1 MNYTSSRSTR
11 RIIGR
16 LSKGESL
23 IASLQRLCK
32 RERVRAGAVRGI
44 GLLRNVELQTYSA
57 EKRRYETT
65 LSGTTSFELLS
76 LEGNISTLGEL
87 IFINSYVHVGT
98 HHLGQW
104 QTFGGLL
111 VEAEAISFE
120 FILDAF
126 EDVTL
131 ERRLDDRTGLAIWNK
146 LERVGQSPL
155 DTPSSTKEQEK
166 ASAPVERPAPPISKS
181 TSGERAT
188 AFSSDGAVS
197 NSAAVPKVVRR
208 PTRPTRAPSV
218 QTVEPEAVQPAEP
231 PAKPAEPP
239 AKPTAPPA
247 KKASKASWSDAV
259 QASKSTGSGAESPKR
274 SATVRSRRAVVE
286 AWPDTPE
293 LQIGDKLEHP
303 HFGLCRIVFVEEDE
317 YVKIR
322 TKRGVVD
329 IKLEVC
335 EITLLREN
343 DGHNEFKCKII
354 PT

>member
-32 RERVRAGAVRGI
+32 RERERAGAVRGI

-120 FILDAF
+120 FILDA
-126 EDVTL
+126 
-131 ERRLDDRTGLAIWNK
+131 RRR
-146 LERVGQSPL
+146 PF
-155 DTPSSTKEQEK
+155 PSSVSFARMRGSWKSKTFWG
-166 ASAPVERPAPPISKS
+166 SSGGGGGGVPVSILVA
-181 TSGERAT
+181 
-188 AFSSDGAVS
+188 
-197 NSAAVPKVVRR
+197 RR
-208 PTRPTRAPSV
+208 
-218 QTVEPEAVQPAEP
+218 
-231 PAKPAEPP
+231 
-239 AKPTAPPA
+239 
-247 KKASKASWSDAV
+247 
-259 QASKSTGSGAESPKR
+259 SPR
-274 SATVRSRRAVVE
+274 
-286 AWPDTPE
+286 
-293 LQIGDKLEHP
+293 
-303 HFGLCRIVFVEEDE
+303 
-317 YVKIR
+317 
-322 TKRGVVD
+322 
-329 IKLEVC
+329 
-335 EITLLREN
+335 
-343 DGHNEFKCKII
+343 
-354 PT
+354 